1 MPADL
6 SDAIVWTIRILIFTG
21 LAWGVWI
28 VFSHTFLPARSEKR
42 LEFEHYATFALLV
55 LIFSTV
61 GGVIHAG

>member
-1 MPADL
+1 MFAHL
-6 SDAIVWTIRILIFTG
+6 ADAIVWTIRILIFTG

-28 VFSHTFLPARSEKR
+28 AFSHTFLPGRSEKR